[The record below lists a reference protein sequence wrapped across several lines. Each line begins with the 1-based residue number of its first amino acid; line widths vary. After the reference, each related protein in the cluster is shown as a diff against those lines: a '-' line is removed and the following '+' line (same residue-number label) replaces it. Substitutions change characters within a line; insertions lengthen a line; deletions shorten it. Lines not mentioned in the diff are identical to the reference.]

1 MIEISHFRSFNHRDY
16 RYAWASNAL
25 GGASAW
31 TFLIASQWYVLA
43 DSDRS
48 GLVGLFTFASMLP
61 FLLISPFA
69 GILSDRFE
77 RKNLTLLTM
86 AGGFIVIATATALA
100 ITGVLELWQLCIL
113 AFLSGSFRATQ
124 EVALVSL
131 VTNIVPPK
139 DLLNAITLN
148 SAIRHGSRV
157 IGMCVLLSSSVPSI
171 DNYSTSQFLFA
182 SAVFGAASLI
192 AISIVKTKSIG
203 EPEPSTGMIQ
213 GILDGM
219 KFIYSN
225 RPVGV
230 FIILVSFHC
239 ALVMSFDS
247 ILPVLSRDTLGSN
260 DEFLL
265 ALLVL
270 AFGSGSVIGTFLIA
284 GIQNDKRKGT
294 LFLVSGVISA
304 LSLVGLGISSEIFPS
319 FIAKFLMGASQSSF
333 MALSMTY
340 VQILAPDEM
349 RGRISSLYILHAG
362 GIMAFANLG
371 YGNLADLFGATEIL
385 VVTGLIFFIAYIS
398 ISLVDPILRRV
409 YRGDFISLSTT

>member
-1 MIEISHFRSFNHRDY
+1 MIEISHFRSFRHKDY
-16 RYAWASNAL
+16 RYAWTSNAL
-25 GGASAW
+25 GGASTW

-43 DSDRS
+43 DSDKS
-48 GLVGLFTFASMLP
+48 ALVGLFTFASMLP
-61 FLLISPFA
+61 FLLVSPFA

-86 AGGFIVIATATALA
+86 AGGFIVIAIATVLA
-100 ITGVLELWQLCIL
+100 ITGVLELWQLYML

-131 VTNIVPPK
+131 VTNIVPTR

-157 IGMCVLLSSSVPSI
+157 IGMCVLLSSRIPSI
-171 DNYSTSQFLFA
+171 ADFSTSQFLFA
-182 SAVFGAASLI
+182 SAVFGAGSLI
-192 AISIVKTKSIG
+192 ATSMIKTKSIG
-203 EPEPSTGMIQ
+203 ETEPSTGIIQ
-213 GILDGM
+213 GILVGM
-219 KFIYSN
+219 RFIYSN
-225 RPVGV
+225 RPVAV

-270 AFGSGSVIGTFLIA
+270 AFGFGSVIGTFLIA
-284 GIQNDKRKGT
+284 GIQSDKRKGT
-294 LFLVSGVISA
+294 LFLISGVVSA
-304 LSLVGLGISSEIFPS
+304 LSLIALGFSTEIFPS
-319 FIAKFLMGASQSSF
+319 FVAKFLMGASQSSF

-340 VQILAPDEM
+340 VQILAPDKM

-385 VVTGLIFFIAYIS
+385 IITGLIFFITYSS

-409 YRGDFISLSTT
+409 YRGDSISLATT

>member
-1 MIEISHFRSFNHRDY
+1 MIEISHFRSFSHRDY

-43 DSDRS
+43 DSDKS

-157 IGMCVLLSSSVPSI
+157 IGMCVLLSSRVPSI
-171 DNYSTSQFLFA
+171 DNFSTSQFLFA
-182 SAVFGAASLI
+182 SAVFGAASLVT
-192 AISIVKTKSIG
+192 ISIVKTKSIG
-203 EPEPSTGMIQ
+203 EPEPSTGMIR

-247 ILPVLSRDTLGSN
+247 ILPALSRDTLGSN

>member
-1 MIEISHFRSFNHRDY
+1 MLEISHFRSFNHRDY

-157 IGMCVLLSSSVPSI
+157 IGMCVLLSSRVPSI
-171 DNYSTSQFLFA
+171 DNFSTSQFLFA

-398 ISLVDPILRRV
+398 ISLIDTILRKV